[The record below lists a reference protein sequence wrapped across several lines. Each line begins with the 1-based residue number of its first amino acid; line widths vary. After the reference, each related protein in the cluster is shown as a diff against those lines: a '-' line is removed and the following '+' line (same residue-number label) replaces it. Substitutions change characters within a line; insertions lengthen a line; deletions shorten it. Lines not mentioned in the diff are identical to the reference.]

1 MASQSV
7 DRIFPLFGDPSAGS
21 GPVATNQ
28 ILWVNVSQHQTVTVQ
43 AVEMTPAS
51 GSPVLTVYRSNDGAT
66 PVALSTPQTLA
77 APGMTPSIDCSAF
90 AWLAVA
96 LTATG
101 TAGQW
106 RVYVCA
112 KNDR

>member
-28 ILWVNVSQHQTVTVQ
+28 TFWVNVSQFQTVTVQ
-43 AVEMTPAS
+43 AVEMTAAG
-51 GSPVLTVYRSNDGAT
+51 GSPVLTVYRSNDGTT
-66 PVALSTPQTLA
+66 PAALSTPVTLG
-77 APGMTPSIDCSAF
+77 APGMTAAIDCSAF
-90 AWLAVA
+90 AWLGVA
-96 LTATG
+96 LTTTG
-101 TAGQW
+101 SAGQW